1 MNRPLKV
8 FISGALSAPD
18 ERRRMANVDAA
29 NEAAAKVVEAGHYPF
44 VPHNM
49 VAVHAEVNK
58 KKQPTEEWW
67 LEWCLTW
74 LCDCDV
80 VLRLGASPGADVEQR
95 YALARGIPVVEHVKE
110 LEGIA

>member
-1 MNRPLKV
+1 VKPLKV
-8 FISGALSAPD
+8 FVSGPLSAPD

-58 KKQPTEEWW
+58 KKQPTDRWW

-74 LCDCDV
+74 LHHCDV
-80 VLRLGASPGADVEQR
+80 VLRLGSSPGADLER
-95 YALARGIPVVEHVKE
+95 EFAHKWGIPVVEHVKE